1 MYKGEPFSKRLPFWY
16 SNFDLSVGVGR
27 HTAAALTG
35 VTFLTRVKKV
45 TKKTRKG
52 FALNPLRFAE
62 HCKPLQMLRCRSAR
76 RGLKILFG
84 GNLAFAA

>member
-1 MYKGEPFSKRLPFWY
+1 MF
-16 SNFDLSVGVGR
+16 GR
-27 HTAAALTG
+27 HTSAALTG

-62 HCKPLQMLRCRSAR
+62 HRKPLQVAERLA
-76 RGLKILFG
+76 L
-84 GNLAFAA
+84 LAFRQGAA

>member
-1 MYKGEPFSKRLPFWY
+1 MF
-16 SNFDLSVGVGR
+16 GR

-62 HCKPLQMLRCRSAR
+62 HCKPLRLLHFVSPR
-76 RGLKILFG
+76 RGLKISSCE
-84 GNLAFAA
+84 NLAFAV